1 MTKKLWGG
9 RFQGELAED
18 AKEYSYSLHVDGKLL
33 PYDIRVSQ
41 AHVKM
46 LAKCGLITA
55 AESAKIA
62 KGLEAVRKEFDG
74 QALCRYL
81 TQFEDVHSLIQ
92 ASLEKKIGAASKK
105 LHTGRSRND
114 LVATSVKLY
123 TRENLDLL
131 REGVNTL
138 QKSLAQVAETFGGIA
153 IPGYTHLQR
162 AQVVLLAHHLLA
174 YVEMLERDKQRFERI
189 LLSLDE
195 CPLGA
200 AALAGSSLP
209 IDRAYTAKLLGF
221 ARPTA
226 NSLDSVSDR
235 DFILETLSAIAIM
248 FVHLSR
254 LGEDLILWNS
264 SEFGYI
270 TFPDSYATGS
280 SLMPHKKN
288 PDMLE
293 LTRGR
298 AGVAIGNLVT
308 LLTVMKGLPLSYN
321 RDMQEDKRPLF
332 DSVNMSLKALE
343 VLSNMISQA
352 EVNEDRC
359 FEATRDSLLYATDL
373 LDYLILK
380 GIAFKDA
387 HDLVGKM
394 VRHSLSIERPLKELS
409 FSELKQFSRVI
420 EKDIYQVFNV
430 NKSLTGKKT
439 AGSTNP
445 DLVAKQIKGWKEK
458 TAKFKKIL
466 KVT

>member
-1 MTKKLWGG
+1 M
-9 RFQGELAED
+9 
-18 AKEYSYSLHVDGKLL
+18 
-33 PYDIRVSQ
+33 
-41 AHVKM
+41 
-46 LAKCGLITA
+46 
-55 AESAKIA
+55 
-62 KGLEAVRKEFDG
+62 
-74 QALCRYL
+74 
-81 TQFEDVHSLIQ
+81 
-92 ASLEKKIGAASKK
+92 
-105 LHTGRSRND
+105 
-114 LVATSVKLY
+114 
-123 TRENLDLL
+123 
-131 REGVNTL
+131 
-138 QKSLAQVAETFGGIA
+138 
-153 IPGYTHLQR
+153 
-162 AQVVLLAHHLLA
+162 
-174 YVEMLERDKQRFERI
+174 
-189 LLSLDE
+189 
-195 CPLGA
+195 GA

-308 LLTVMKGLPLSYN
+308 LLTAMKGLPLSYN

-332 DSVNMSLKALE
+332 DSVNMALKALE

-394 VRHSLSIERPLKELS
+394 VRHSLAIERPLKELS

-430 NKSLTGKKT
+430 NKSLAGKKT

-445 DLVAKQIKGWKEK
+445 DMVAKQIKGWKEK

-466 KVT
+466 KG